1 MDTLLGMLI
10 VGGGLGVL
18 LTGFAWLARH
28 VRRSGVGAQVMGPI
42 DEAWNPGA
50 HRWRQE
56 IEVQEQRVLPSA
68 NADDHPRLG
77 PRFR

>member
-1 MDTLLGMLI
+1 MDALLGLLI
-10 VGGGLGVL
+10 VGGGFGVL
-18 LTGFAWLARH
+18 LLGFAWLARR

-56 IEVQEQRVLPSA
+56 IEIQEQRMMPSA
-68 NADDHPRLG
+68 SAEDQPRQD
-77 PRFR
+77 